1 MKLHFYDTNISFSGW
16 SSCTGASGLIG
27 SFAYAGLT
35 SLGLKPNITILSML
49 FIPFLMLFSYLI
61 LPRSNNNITEIT
73 NEPMFIGP
81 NHR

>member
-1 MKLHFYDTNISFSGW
+1 MFIRVQKLKDIISIS
-16 SSCTGASGLIG
+16 AM
-27 SFAYAGLT
+27 
-35 SLGLKPNITILSML
+35 SLRFVLLSKLNGFKAKYYSML